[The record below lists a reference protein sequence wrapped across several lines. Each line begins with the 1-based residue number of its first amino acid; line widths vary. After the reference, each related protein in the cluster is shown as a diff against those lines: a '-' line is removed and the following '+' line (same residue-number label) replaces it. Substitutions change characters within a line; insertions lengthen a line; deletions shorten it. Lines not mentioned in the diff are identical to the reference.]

1 MHLKA
6 LEDIQLKKVSNKN
19 NSVPHKEDAARIFKN
34 FRKHRKEKQR
44 ARDAVS

>member
-6 LEDIQLKKVSNKN
+6 LQDIQLKKVSNKN
-19 NSVPHKEDAARIFKN
+19 NSVPHKDEADKIFKS
-34 FRKHRKEKQR
+34 FKKHRREKQR